1 MSLSKFVE
9 SHMTGLAAGTALAVG
24 FYILYG
30 PTTSQRRKRLDVKG
44 LTNTGNYCFVNAIL
58 QALASCPTLYYWLQ
72 DMVRSHDDRSVGGSL
87 YRVLSILNN
96 LETKPV
102 QDPYS
107 PNLVLTALRSH
118 GWVINTEEQD
128 AHEMLHVVMNTLE
141 EEIEARKVSNK
152 PSHASLLDLS
162 NIGLDDDDDNS
173 PDHEEESCQSLP
185 FDLPPRGRSPF
196 LRGQSL
202 PPDVSSPSNPVAMP
216 FRETVSRETS
226 PVGSRFRSRHRR
238 KSSGVFTKLG
248 EELSINVVESITKGT
263 APTQSPFT
271 GLLTNKL
278 SYTSGKSK
286 SPLTYSS
293 FNNITL
299 NLPTPTIGVVTLDTL
314 LQMFISQE
322 SIEGSGKN
330 KENSTNFIKQLTFGK
345 LPDCLCFHVQ
355 RTGFSGGQPYKKH
368 DHVEFPVL
376 LSMERFVYSRQLA
389 KQKSVTN
396 LAKQKVDLAN
406 SAPGPG
412 EDMRPN
418 VANIY
423 TLRAVVVHMGG
434 IASGHY
440 ITYRKG
446 PLGSRTSHKW
456 YYTSDTLVKQVPF
469 SEVSRACAYMIF
481 YEKDTDQ
488 DIA

>member
-1 MSLSKFVE
+1 
-9 SHMTGLAAGTALAVG
+9 MTGLAAGATLAVG

-30 PTTSQRRKRLDVKG
+30 PTTTPRRKRLDVKG

-72 DMVRSHDDRSVGGSL
+72 DMVTSNDDRSVGGSL

-102 QDPYS
+102 SDPYS
-107 PNLVLTALRSH
+107 PNLVLASLRSH

-141 EEIEARKVSNK
+141 EEIEAKKISNK

-162 NIGLDDDDDNS
+162 NIGLDDDLDSNQEL
-173 PDHEEESCQSLP
+173 EEESHKSLP
-185 FDLPPRGRSPF
+185 FEVNHRGRSPF

-202 PPDVSSPSNPVAMP
+202 PPEISSPSMPVAMP

-226 PVGSRFRSRHRR
+226 PVGSRFRRRHRR
-238 KSSGVFTKLG
+238 KSSGVFTKTG
-248 EELSINVVESITKGT
+248 EELSLDVVVSITKGA

-271 GLLTNKL
+271 GLLTNKV
-278 SYTSGKSK
+278 SYSSGKSK
-286 SPLTYSS
+286 SPVTYSS

-322 SIEGSGKN
+322 SIEGSCK
-330 KENSTNFIKQLTFGK
+330 KQENSTNFIKQLTFGK
-345 LPDCLCFHVQ
+345 LPDCLCFHIQ

-368 DHVEFPVL
+368 DFVEFPVM
-376 LSMERFVYSRQLA
+376 LSMEKFVYSRQLA

-406 SAPGPG
+406 SASGGG
-412 EDMRPN
+412 EEGKCQ

-469 SEVSRACAYMIF
+469 SEVSRSCAYMLF
-481 YEKDTDQ
+481 YEKDTDL
-488 DIA
+488 DTLS